1 MDKQSNYLRA
11 HFPWRHRAVS
21 WLSRLFA
28 NQSYTCRHGLI
39 TGMKR
44 KGGLGFIPTFLM
56 PKSFHNA
63 EFEFFQNLDLR
74 GKTVYDVGGFEG
86 LLSLF
91 FSSRAKN
98 VITYEPSPV
107 NYKRLMETLALN
119 EIDNG
124 VVRNVAVGD
133 QVGVITLSYDP
144 GMTGG
149 TTADPALTDQL
160 SHSASRQVV
169 SVPVVMIDQDALEHH
184 TPPPDFVKIDIEGFE
199 LPALRGMSQ
208 ILRQHHPDLYL
219 EMHGATEAEKE
230 RSTGE
235 IVLFLTEVG
244 YRRILH
250 VESGQTVTPANA
262 ALARRGHLF
271 AQVA

>member
-44 KGGLGFIPTFLM
+44 KGGLGFVPTFLM

-63 EFEFFQNLDLR
+63 EFEFFQNLGLQ

-98 VITYEPSPV
+98 VITYKPSPV
-107 NYKRLMETLALN
+107 NYKRLMENLALN
-119 EIDNG
+119 KIDNV
-124 VVRNVAVGD
+124 VVRNVAVRD

-160 SHSASRQVV
+160 SHRPLTSASGNRTR
-169 SVPVVMIDQDALEHH
+169 PE
-184 TPPPDFVKIDIEGFE
+184 T
-199 LPALRGMSQ
+199 
-208 ILRQHHPDLYL
+208 
-219 EMHGATEAEKE
+219 
-230 RSTGE
+230 ST
-235 IVLFLTEVG
+235 
-244 YRRILH
+244 
-250 VESGQTVTPANA
+250 
-262 ALARRGHLF
+262 LA
-271 AQVA
+271 Q